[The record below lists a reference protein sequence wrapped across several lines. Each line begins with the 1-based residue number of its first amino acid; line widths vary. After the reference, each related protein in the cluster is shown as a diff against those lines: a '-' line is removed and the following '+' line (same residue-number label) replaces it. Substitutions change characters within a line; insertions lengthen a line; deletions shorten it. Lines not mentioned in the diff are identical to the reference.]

1 MVKKIELSNDY
12 AGFLSLLKRSPDL
25 DAYTMGLDDVH
36 EWRSNE
42 QKKVQ
47 TVMKQLK
54 MKLPCDYGHFVALGT
69 CASCQTTYDG
79 VIDRK

>member
-1 MVKKIELSNDY
+1 MVKKIELSKDY
-12 AGFLSLLKRSPDL
+12 AGFLSLLEKSPDL

-42 QKKVQ
+42 QKQVQ

-69 CASCQTTYDG
+69 CASC
-79 VIDRK
+79 